1 MKLENDNK
9 YLLLRTT
16 VIAVAIF
23 WFTFFSNKILAQN
36 LLFSLKTVNLF
47 LVMLTFLILFFLLK
61 INSIFVVN
69 RKIIFKNIFGITL
82 KQIEIDYIKGRK
94 IIYKN
99 LPFGAINLLC
109 LFGKKYERFIEIKLS
124 LQNGKQYNFN
134 GQILS
139 QKGLD
144 VLNSKIKN

>member
-9 YLLLRTT
+9 YLLIRTT
-16 VIAVAIF
+16 VVAITIF
-23 WFTFFSNKILAQN
+23 WFAFIPNKILAQN
-36 LLFSLKTVNLF
+36 SLFSLKTVNLF
-47 LVMLTFLILFFLLK
+47 LVMLIFLILFFLLK
-61 INSIFVVN
+61 INSIFLVN
-69 RKIIFKNIFGITL
+69 RRLIFKNIFGITL
-82 KQIEIDYIKGRK
+82 KQIKIDYIKGRK